1 MKVILNTDL
10 EGKGDL
16 GDIVEVKPG
25 FARNYLF
32 PKELA
37 LPVNKQNLEM
47 MKARRK
53 KVEKELE
60 IQRLSATEQKVKLE
74 ELSLTF
80 EKKAGESDV
89 LFGSVT
95 TSDIEKRLEEMGI
108 EIDRKKLHL
117 DEPIKRL
124 GHYTC
129 KIKLVKGVDADLKIE
144 VVAEGEPIEAEPK
157 ETDES
162 PEKEAVKADAGSQPK
177 KEVAEEVE
185 PVEAE
190 PNESDEIKEK
200 KAEKIDPG
208 SKGEE
213 EVEEESEPQSKSEK
227 KVTESVTEIP
237 EPKSE
242 EPEKSAADKT
252 GKKEKATKES
262 PDNGEKTGKDD
273 AENKKDL
280 KESIPDQES
289 ESEKKNED
297 PEAEEKSPEV

>member
-1 MKVILNTDL
+1 VS
-10 EGKGDL
+10 
-16 GDIVEVKPG
+16 
-25 FARNYLF
+25 
-32 PKELA
+32 
-37 LPVNKQNLEM
+37 KQNLEM

-60 IQRLSATEQKVKLE
+60 IQRLSATEQKEKLE

-108 EIDRKKLHL
+108 DIDRKKLHL

-144 VVAEGEPIEAEPK
+144 VVAEGEPAGSEPK
-157 ETDES
+157 ETDEII
-162 PEKEAVKADAGSQPK
+162 EKEAEKSDTGSKAE
-177 KEVAEEVE
+177 KEVVEEVE

-190 PNESDEIKEK
+190 PKETDEIIEKEAV
-200 KAEKIDPG
+200 KADTGSQPEK
-208 SKGEE
+208 EVVE
-213 EVEEESEPQSKSEK
+213 EVEPQFKSEEK
-227 KVTESVTEIP
+227 ATESDTEVP

-242 EPEKSAADKT
+242 EPEKVAVEKT
-252 GKKEKATKES
+252 EKKEKITKES
-262 PDNGEKTGKDD
+262 PENGDETGKDD
-273 AENKKDL
+273 AENKKDM
-280 KESIPDQES
+280 KESIPDQEN

-297 PEAEEKSPEV
+297 PEAEEKSPEA